1 MPSVRNN
8 HDSGDKVRLLSTIL
22 WARHSP
28 NSALMRMVCR
38 NVFCSLI
45 VCTDGWT
52 ASCSS
57 HFTPAGLGGWLRAQM
72 RSYSRRLFWTW
83 TVEQVAG
90 LSPLGASGIS
100 PAAAKGL
107 PPALCKGFHASQI
120 AFFRDFYTQ
129 CVCEQWSPACLANIS
144 PAEYVGFTQLCM
156 QRLRTDAL
164 AVLTAEQVKNI
175 NPVTFGAISPKQV
188 RERSARTATSA
199 TCRACE
205 WVRVACVLNPP
216 LALGFL
222 SLSLFF
228 SLSACDVGRGCVLG
242 HPAQPACAVR

>member
-1 MPSVRNN
+1 
-8 HDSGDKVRLLSTIL
+8 
-22 WARHSP
+22 
-28 NSALMRMVCR
+28 
-38 NVFCSLI
+38 
-45 VCTDGWT
+45 
-52 ASCSS
+52 
-57 HFTPAGLGGWLRAQM
+57 M

-188 RERSARTATSA
+188 RKQIRADCDLGPTCACDMRAELVSAL
-199 TCRACE
+199 
-205 WVRVACVLNPP
+205 W
-216 LALGFL
+216 FL
-222 SLSLFF
+222 SLSFLFFLSFSLRCGVPMRARASSPVSWCCTVSGKQRTGGRGELIACLLF
-228 SLSACDVGRGCVLG
+228 SLSFFVSECTRSF
-242 HPAQPACAVR
+242 

>member
-1 MPSVRNN
+1 MCATWRISF
-8 HDSGDKVRLLSTIL
+8 
-22 WARHSP
+22 
-28 NSALMRMVCR
+28 
-38 NVFCSLI
+38 VFFLF

-57 HFTPAGLGGWLRAQM
+57 YFTPAGLGGWLRAQM

-129 CVCEQWSPACLANIS
+129 CVCEQWSPACLSNIS
-144 PAEYVGFTQLCM
+144 PAEYKGFTQLCM
-156 QRLRTDAL
+156 QRLRTDSV

-175 NPVTFGAISPKQV
+175 NPVTFGSISPKQV
-188 RERSARTATSA
+188 RERSARTVTSA
-199 TCRACE
+199 QHA
-205 WVRVACVLNPP
+205 ACVSARVSCALNPSWRF
-216 LALGFL
+216 GF
-222 SLSLFF
+222 SLFSLFSF
-228 SLSACDVGRGCVLG
+228 SLRCGAPMHARASSPASWCCTVSGKQRPRGG
-242 HPAQPACAVR
+242 EES